1 MSAKTIQSAY
11 QSNYKIKRTFGQKI
25 VGYRPSCRLLKT
37 IKVIETD
44 RLIEMNVLTL
54 LPPDD
59 VTILKSDI
67 ARLYPRFNK
76 EHIEIM
82 RIEDSSIATVID
94 ESMALSCSEIMH
106 FLSKKDYETACGI
119 SVVSKV
125 KYFVDEFLKS
135 GWALPSGDE
144 IFKEDGNEIHL
155 IKNDNELKT
164 ITFKDKI
171 MEELRSVEEL
181 FKSRTDITFQD
192 EGIYFRKT
200 KIKLVVL
207 FNKVILNISYNDF
220 ETDIIFES

>member
-1 MSAKTIQSAY
+1 MSVKTIQSAY

-25 VGYRPSCRLLKT
+25 IGYKCRLLKT
-37 IKVIETD
+37 VKVVETD
-44 RLIEMNVLTL
+44 QLVEMNVLTS
-54 LPPDD
+54 LPPD
-59 VTILKSDI
+59 VANILKSDTI
-67 ARLYPRFNK
+67 RLYPRFNK
-76 EHIEIM
+76 EYIEI
-82 RIEDSSIATVID
+82 RRVEDSSIATVID

-106 FLSKKDYETACGI
+106 FLSKKDYEAACGI

-135 GWALPSGDE
+135 GWELPSGDG

-171 MEELRSVEEL
+171 MGELRSVEEL

-207 FNKVILNISYNDF
+207 FSKVILNISYDDF
-220 ETDIIFES
+220 ESEIVFES

>member
-1 MSAKTIQSAY
+1 MSVKTIQSAY

-25 VGYRPSCRLLKT
+25 IGYKCRLLKT
-37 IKVIETD
+37 VKVVETD
-44 RLIEMNVLTL
+44 QLVEMNVLTS
-54 LPPDD
+54 LPPD
-59 VTILKSDI
+59 VANILKSDTI
-67 ARLYPRFNK
+67 RLYPRFNK
-76 EHIEIM
+76 EYIEIR

-94 ESMALSCSEIMH
+94 EFMALSCSDIMH

-135 GWALPSGDE
+135 GWELPSGDE
-144 IFKEDGNEIHL
+144 IFKEDRNEIHL

-171 MEELRSVEEL
+171 MEKLRSVEEL

-220 ETDIIFES
+220 ESEIVFES